1 VRTGWLLAYA
11 PFLLLLALLIPR
23 MWPEDGLGDTFRFWY
38 AGHIVATGGSP
49 YDQNLWASAG
59 ATFGDLAKEI
69 ATACAPSPY
78 APICLWPYPPTTA
91 LLFAPFGA
99 LGIREGLNALAAF
112 FVVIAAGSVVVAGRW
127 INARSPVTLVL
138 ALCAGVTSHAFI
150 FDVHAGHFEGLGV
163 IGIVL
168 LAVGLARRRLAP
180 VIAGALLLGLKPH
193 LYIGVAVVVLV
204 LLITRR
210 DWRTLGWTAAMV
222 VAVNGVALL
231 LYPEALGAILGR
243 VGQVTDLGWSTTWA
257 FATGLFPSA
266 IVGVVIVYAIAA
278 FAFAAAI
285 SLAPTQRR
293 VDVLISAGAAIGLT
307 VPPYLHPYDLLVL
320 LPAFALALALAEQVR
335 QPWRG
340 ILLVTIAATFA
351 VGTWVAVL
359 ASGIVIALPGVFPV
373 VALAMLAVAAWA
385 AREAAASVRP

>member
-1 VRTGWLLAYA
+1 MRTGWLPAYA

-112 FVVIAAGSVVVAGRW
+112 LVVIAAGSVVVAGRW
-127 INARSPVTLVL
+127 INARSPVTRVL

-168 LAVGLARRRLAP
+168 LA
-180 VIAGALLLGLKPH
+180 
-193 LYIGVAVVVLV
+193 
-204 LLITRR
+204 LITRR
-210 DWRTLGWTAAMV
+210 DWRTLGSTAAMV
-222 VAVNGVALL
+222 LAVNGIALL

-278 FAFAAAI
+278 FAFAVAI

-320 LPAFALALALAEQVR
+320 LPAFALALALTEQVR

-340 ILLVTIAATFA
+340 ILLVTIAGTFA

-385 AREAAASVRP
+385 AREAAASARP